1 MFLIT
6 FWKVSGLKTSHYV
19 HEKKG
24 FDSQIHKIQKSQF
37 S

>member
-6 FWKVSGLKTSHYV
+6 FWELPGLKTSHYV
-19 HEKKG
+19 DEKKG
-24 FDSQIHKIQKSQF
+24 FDSQIQQIQKSQF